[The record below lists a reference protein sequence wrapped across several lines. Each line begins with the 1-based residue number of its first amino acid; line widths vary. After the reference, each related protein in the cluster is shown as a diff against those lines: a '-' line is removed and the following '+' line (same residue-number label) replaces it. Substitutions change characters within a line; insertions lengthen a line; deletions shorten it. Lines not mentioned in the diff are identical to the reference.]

1 MSKFSSPFL
10 AKSPFNQGK
19 ILKKIADEVESWMPT
34 LSPKRKKE
42 LDKIQKANPGM
53 TRGNARKQLRAS
65 ANNPNTNIKNL
76 GAKPPN
82 SNTPAGLGN
91 NEPNYS
97 PPQEDPTPVGMGD
110 QSVNQWHKNK
120 REWTDIG
127 VSGIPGVPSI
137 RNQK

>member
-42 LDKIQKANPGM
+42 LDKIQKSNPGM
-53 TRGNARKQLRAS
+53 TRGEARKQLRAS
-65 ANNPNTNIKNL
+65 ASNPNLKNL
-76 GAKPPN
+76 GAASSQNK
-82 SNTPAGLGN
+82 TPAGLGN

-97 PPQEDPTPVGMGD
+97 PPPETPTGMGD

>member
-10 AKSPFNQGK
+10 AKSPFNQSNT
-19 ILKKIADEVESWMPT
+19 LKKIADEVESWMPT

-42 LDKIQKANPGM
+42 LDKIQKSNPGM
-53 TRGNARKQLRAS
+53 TRGEAREKLRSLKSVGSSSTAG
-65 ANNPNTNIKNL
+65 NPPNT
-76 GAKPPN
+76 
-82 SNTPAGLGN
+82 TPAGISDN
-91 NEPNYS
+91 KPDYK
-97 PPQEDPTPVGMGD
+97 PPQEDPTPAGMGD

>member
-19 ILKKIADEVESWMPT
+19 ILKKIADAVESWMPN
-34 LSPKRKKE
+34 LNPKRKKE

-53 TRGNARKQLRAS
+53 TRGEARKQLRAS
-65 ANNPNTNIKNL
+65 ASNPNLKNL
-76 GAKPPN
+76 GAKPPG
-82 SNTPAGLGN
+82 SSTPSTPAGVGN

-97 PPQEDPTPVGMGD
+97 PPPETPAGMGD